1 MYCMFCGKKNNYGV
15 CKACS
20 QDKTKVNAHL
30 REMFK
35 QPWVEKS
42 MSRESP
48 ELTGLYFLPHE
59 ARNMTQKLLDEEGK
73 QGAQEC
79 LGFGIYAVLRYK
91 GKGGRELGIVD
102 ANLKSFRFNQRQ
114 KKMLFLLVAKHFEEM
129 AKIEK

>member
-1 MYCMFCGKKNNYGV
+1 MYCMFCGKKNDYGV
-15 CKACS
+15 CKTCS
-20 QDKTKVNAHL
+20 QDKAKVNAHL

-42 MSRESP
+42 MSREFP
-48 ELTGLYFLPHE
+48 ELTGLYFLPDE
-59 ARNMTQKLLDEEGK
+59 ARSMTSKLLDEEGRE
-73 QGAQEC
+73 GAQEC

-102 ANLKSFRFNQRQ
+102 ANLSSFRFNRAK

-129 AKIEK
+129 AEIEK